1 MKQTG
6 VLFLH
11 LGEFI
16 FVADDEAPAERVW
29 ADEKIAVAELAKEGW
44 MITSEPALI
53 EPDLPENADRNIV
66 GYRLERSIQ

>member
-16 FVADDEAPAERVW
+16 FIADDDNPAQRVW
-29 ADEKIAVAELAKEGW
+29 ADESIAVAELTKEGW
-44 MITSEPALI
+44 MITSGPVLI
-53 EPDLPENADRNIV
+53 EPDLPGNAGRNAI